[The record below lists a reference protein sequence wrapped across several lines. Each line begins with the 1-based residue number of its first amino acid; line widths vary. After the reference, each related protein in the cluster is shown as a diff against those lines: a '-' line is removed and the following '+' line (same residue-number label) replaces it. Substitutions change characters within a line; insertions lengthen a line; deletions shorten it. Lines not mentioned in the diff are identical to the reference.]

1 MKKKI
6 TVTVA
11 VILLCIVICTALYYC
26 GRTSIRA
33 NIPKVFLTD
42 IITKTGG
49 FGGSIL

>member
-26 GRTSIRA
+26 GRTSIRV

-42 IITKTGG
+42 ILKR
-49 FGGSIL
+49 S

>member
-26 GRTSIRA
+26 GRTSIGV
-33 NIPKVFLTD
+33 NIPKVLLTD
-42 IITKTGG
+42 ILKR
-49 FGGSIL
+49 S